1 MNQQLGQVFSLFPG
15 SITDLGLRVLRK
27 LRIRKGRHIYDHDW
41 DVLVILDACRYD
53 MYREIVD
60 SGEPVLS
67 VASTSTEWM
76 DVTFDEQYS
85 DEIMG
90 TAYISANPYSQQLD
104 DSRFGL
110 VDHVWQ
116 DHWDDNVGTI
126 RAEPV
131 TDHGITAARSG
142 EFDRVILHY
151 MQPHFPF
158 IGGEQFGHL
167 GRSAFD
173 IGSGQ
178 GQNVW
183 RMIERGEVD
192 TERAVNAYYDNLR
205 YVFESVNTVLEN
217 VNGRVVVSAD
227 HGNALG
233 EWSMWG
239 HRAYVPFRAVREVP
253 WDERDCVDEKTYE
266 SDTVLS
272 DIRESET
279 EENVEDRLRSLGYV
293 DA

>member
-1 MNQQLGQVFSLFPG
+1 
-15 SITDLGLRVLRK
+15 
-27 LRIRKGRHIYDHDW
+27 
-41 DVLVILDACRYD
+41 
-53 MYREIVD
+53 MYREIFD
-60 SGEPVLS
+60 AGEPVFS
-67 VASTSTEWM
+67 IASTSTEWM
-76 DVTFDEQYS
+76 DVTFDEKYS
-85 DEIMG
+85 DEITG
-90 TAYISANPYSQQLD
+90 TAYISANSYSRQLD
-104 DSRFGL
+104 DSRFGI
-110 VDHVWQ
+110 VDHAWQ
-116 DHWDDNVGTI
+116 DHWDDDVGTI

-173 IGSGQ
+173 LGSGQ
-178 GQNVW
+178 GRNVW
-183 RMIERGEVD
+183 RMIERGKVD
-192 TERAVNAYYDNLR
+192 NESAVNAYYDNLR

-217 VNGRVVVSAD
+217 VNGQVVVSGD

-233 EWSMWG
+233 EWNMWG
-239 HRAYVPFRAVREVP
+239 HRANVPFRAVREVP
-253 WDERDCVDEKTYE
+253 WDEWDCVDEKTYE

-272 DIRESET
+272 DIRESGTDED
-279 EENVEDRLRSLGYV
+279 VEDRLRSLGYV